1 MYAPTVWAKS
11 PRRFFFIRSKREVF
25 MMQQTKNRWLIVLA
39 AIGIHIS
46 IGSVYAW
53 SVLTKP
59 IMQAMVFSLKEVTW
73 TFSLAI
79 LFLGTSAGFLGTY
92 VEKYGPRRSGLISMC
107 FFVSGLL
114 GTAYAL
120 TQHSLLLLYLFYGVI
135 GGIGLGTGYITPVS
149 TLVKWFPNNRGLATG
164 LAIMGFG
171 FASLVA
177 GPLMQIL
184 IAKYGLVENFVILAC
199 IYAVVMTASALYL
212 EPPKQETA
220 AGKGQFK
227 AKMPEHVQYSVKEAM
242 HTWQFYALWW
252 IFFTNITCGIG
263 LLAVASPM
271 AQEVI
276 GMSPIAAASMVG
288 IIGLLNGGGRIVWS
302 TISDYIGRA
311 NTYLAFFVIEMV
323 AFYLLGGVNES
334 FMFQLLVFIIITCYG
349 GGFSCMPAY
358 LSDLFGTK
366 QLSAIHGRILT
377 AWGLA
382 GIAGPLLLSVI
393 YERTHSYSF
402 TLYFFSACFVVS
414 LLLAAV
420 LKLKGKTA

>member
-1 MYAPTVWAKS
+1 
-11 PRRFFFIRSKREVF
+11 
-25 MMQQTKNRWLIVLA
+25 MQQTKNRWLIVLA

-59 IMQAMVFSLKEVTW
+59 IMQAMGFSLKEVTW

-92 VEKYGPRRSGLISMC
+92 VEKYGPRRSGLVSML

-114 GTAYAL
+114 GTALAL
-120 TQHSLLLLYLFYGVI
+120 SWHSLPLLYLAYGVI

-171 FASLVA
+171 FASLIA
-177 GPLMQIL
+177 GPLMQLL
-184 IAKYGLVENFVILAC
+184 IAKFGLIENFVILGC
-199 IYAVVMTASALYL
+199 VYAVVMTCSALYL
-212 EPPKQETA
+212 EPPKQA
-220 AGKGQFK
+220 AASGGKGSFK
-227 AKMPEHVQYSVKEAM
+227 AVQQQDRQFSVHEAM

-252 IFFTNITCGIG
+252 VFFTNITCGIG

-271 AQEVI
+271 AQEII
-276 GMSPIAAASMVG
+276 GMSPVAAASMVG

-302 TISDYIGRA
+302 TLSDYLGRP
-311 NTYLAFFVIEMV
+311 NTYIAFFVIEIA
-323 AFYLLGGVNES
+323 AFYLLADVTDS
-334 FMFQLLVFIIITCYG
+334 LLFQLLIFVIITCYG

-393 YERTHSYSF
+393 YEHTHSYSF
-402 TLYFFSACFVVS
+402 TLYFFSGCFIVS
-414 LLLAAV
+414 LLLALV
-420 LKLKGKTA
+420 LKAKGRKL

>member
-1 MYAPTVWAKS
+1 
-11 PRRFFFIRSKREVF
+11 
-25 MMQQTKNRWLIVLA
+25 MQQMKNRWLIVLA

-59 IMQAMVFSLKEVTW
+59 IMQAMGFSLKEVTW

-92 VEKYGPRRSGLISMC
+92 VEKYGPRRSGLVSMC

-120 TQHSLLLLYLFYGVI
+120 TQHSLPLLYLFYGVI

-184 IAKYGLVENFVILAC
+184 IAKFGLVQNFVILAC

-212 EPPKQETA
+212 EPPKQEKVEV
-220 AGKGQFK
+220 KGTFK
-227 AKMPEHVQYSVKEAM
+227 SPEPEQMQYTVKQAM

-276 GMSPIAAASMVG
+276 GMSPLAAASMVG

-302 TISDYIGRA
+302 TISDYISRPV
-311 NTYLAFFVIEMV
+311 TYVLFFAIEIA
-323 AFYLLGGVNES
+323 AFYLLADVTDS
-334 FMFQLLVFIIITCYG
+334 FMFQALVFVIITCYG

-393 YERTHSYSF
+393 YERTHSYGF
-402 TLYFFSACFVVS
+402 TLYFFSGCFILS
-414 LLLAAV
+414 LALALV
-420 LKLKGKTA
+420 LKLKGKTK

>member
-1 MYAPTVWAKS
+1 
-11 PRRFFFIRSKREVF
+11 
-25 MMQQTKNRWLIVLA
+25 MQQTKNRWLIVLA

-212 EPPKQETA
+212 EPPKQETT

-227 AKMPEHVQYSVKEAM
+227 AQMPEHVQYTVKEAM
-242 HTWQFYALWW
+242 HTWQ
-252 IFFTNITCGIG
+252 I
-263 LLAVASPM
+263 
-271 AQEVI
+271 
-276 GMSPIAAASMVG
+276 
-288 IIGLLNGGGRIVWS
+288 
-302 TISDYIGRA
+302 
-311 NTYLAFFVIEMV
+311 
-323 AFYLLGGVNES
+323 
-334 FMFQLLVFIIITCYG
+334 
-349 GGFSCMPAY
+349 
-358 LSDLFGTK
+358 
-366 QLSAIHGRILT
+366 
-377 AWGLA
+377 
-382 GIAGPLLLSVI
+382 
-393 YERTHSYSF
+393 
-402 TLYFFSACFVVS
+402 
-414 LLLAAV
+414 
-420 LKLKGKTA
+420 

>member
-1 MYAPTVWAKS
+1 
-11 PRRFFFIRSKREVF
+11 
-25 MMQQTKNRWLIVLA
+25 MQQTKNKWLIVLA

-59 IMQAMVFSLKEVTW
+59 IMQSMGFTLQQVTW

-79 LFLGTSAGFLGTY
+79 LFLGLSAGFLGSY
-92 VEKYGPRRSGLISMC
+92 VERFGPRRSGLVAAC
-107 FFVSGLL
+107 FFSTGML

-120 TQHSLLLLYLFYGVI
+120 TQHSLTLMYLFYGVI

-171 FASLVA
+171 FASLIA
-177 GPLMQIL
+177 GPVMQLL
-184 IAKYGLVENFVILAC
+184 IASYGLVANFVILGC
-199 IYAVVMTASALYL
+199 VYFLVMTTSALYL
-212 EPPKQETA
+212 EPPKMLPLVNEKNKVSAIAVQQEYP
-220 AGKGQFK
+220 KQFT
-227 AKMPEHVQYSVKEAM
+227 VQEAM
-242 HTWQFYALWW
+242 HTWCFYALWW
-252 IFFTNITCGIG
+252 IFFINITCGIG

-276 GMSPIAAASMVG
+276 KMTPMAAASMVG

-302 TISDYIGRA
+302 TISDYLGRA
-311 NTYLAFFVIEMV
+311 NTYIIFFVIEII
-323 AFYLLGGVNES
+323 AFYMLGDVQDS
-334 FMFQLLVFIIITCYG
+334 LIFQALIFIIITCYG

-358 LSDLFGTK
+358 LSDLFGMK

-377 AWGLA
+377 AWGMA
-382 GIAGPLLLSVI
+382 GIAGPLLLSVV
-393 YERTHSYSF
+393 YEQTHSYSF
-402 TLYFFSACFVVS
+402 TLYLFSACFVLN
-414 LLLAAV
+414 LLVAV
-420 LKLKGKTA
+420 ILKYKK

>member
-1 MYAPTVWAKS
+1 
-11 PRRFFFIRSKREVF
+11 
-25 MMQQTKNRWLIVLA
+25 MQKKNRWLIVLA

-59 IMQAMVFSLKEVTW
+59 IMQAMGFSLQEVTW

-92 VEKYGPRRSGLISMC
+92 VERYGPRRSGLVAMC

-120 TQHSLLLLYLFYGVI
+120 MQHSLPLLYLFYGVI

-177 GPLMQIL
+177 GPLMQFL
-184 IAKYGLVENFVILAC
+184 VAKFGLVQNFIILGC
-199 IYAVVMTASALYL
+199 LYAVIMTASALYL
-212 EPPKQETA
+212 EPPEQVKVEA
-220 AGKGQFK
+220 KGAFK
-227 AKMPEHVQYSVKEAM
+227 AQLPQQAQYSVKEAM
-242 HTWQFYALWW
+242 RTWQFYALWL

-276 GMSPIAAASMVG
+276 GMSPAAAASMVG

-302 TISDYIGRA
+302 TVSDYLGRA
-311 NTYLAFFVIEMV
+311 NTYIAFFIIEIA
-323 AFYLLGGVNES
+323 AFYLLGGVQGS
-334 FMFQLLVFIIITCYG
+334 FAFQLLVFIIITCYG

-393 YERTHSYSF
+393 YERTHSYSI
-402 TLYFFSACFVVS
+402 TLYFFSACFVLS
-414 LLLAAV
+414 LLMALV
-420 LKLKGKTA
+420 LKFKGKTA